1 MKNVDEIK
9 SRKPTWSLSEVM
21 IKSGL
26 FSEKG
31 VTWYKDKP
39 ETDRDVLIRSYWDLV
54 YKSGMLEF
62 LVKREREI
70 LGIPN
75 NLRALRRKFPLVAY
89 RTDIGDPNEVNLE
102 QGIDNYHGYYG
113 RDPKLVAS
121 IDDSVNRILDDSK
134 LPPMYFKIVL
144 FLLLRGQLI
153 KDGELFFYT
162 RLMDSIALKEDYD
175 KRIYNHFTQKE
186 FIGYANLYLLAI
198 ARHVSREEFAMRER
212 NLDEALPNFRRKYR
226 PVRNWDTY
234 YKIIKLVLKNYNIE
248 QKTNHGESDSMSEG
262 LMHTS
267 KSLIYDLF
275 NKDLT
280 KGQEQK
286 EAYKLRKAIERLKK
300 EYPFLTDMFPH
311 LQQKA

>member
-54 YKSGMLEF
+54 YKSGMLDF
-62 LVKREREI
+62 LIKREREI

-134 LPPMYFKIVL
+134 LPPMYFKVVL

-175 KRIYNHFTQKE
+175 KRIYNHFTQNE
-186 FIGYANLYLLAI
+186 FIQYAGFYLMAI
-198 ARHVSREEFAMRER
+198 STKLTKQDFRER
-212 NLDEALPNFRRKYR
+212 MSNLEKVIPNFNRKYR
-226 PVRNWDTY
+226 PIRKWNTY
-234 YKIIKLVLKNYNIE
+234 YKIIKVILKSYNIE

-267 KSLIYDLF
+267 KSLIYDLC

-280 KGQEQK
+280 KEQEQR
-286 EAYKLRKAIERLKK
+286 EAYKLRKDIERLKK
-300 EYPFLTDMFPH
+300 EYPFLVEMFPH